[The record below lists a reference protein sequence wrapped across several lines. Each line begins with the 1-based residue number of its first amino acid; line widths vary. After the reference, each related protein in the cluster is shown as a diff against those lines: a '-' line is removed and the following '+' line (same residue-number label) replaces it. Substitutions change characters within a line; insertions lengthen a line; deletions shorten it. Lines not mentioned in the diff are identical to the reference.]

1 MPTDYPYWQE
11 NNVKVD
17 GHVCRF
23 TKVTNTNPF
32 TAISKPERRRRHKN
46 PALYSR
52 CIAMTRKGFDILPI
66 INDRE
71 DVNEMLAAV
80 AQQWAT

>member
-17 GHVCRF
+17 GRVCRF
-23 TKVTNTNPF
+23 TNVTNTNPF
-32 TAISKPERRRRHKN
+32 TGISKPERRCHHKN

-52 CIAMTRKGFDILPI
+52 CI
-66 INDRE
+66 DRE
-71 DVNEMLAAV
+71 HRLVYSMADVELTLIACFYDYERV
-80 AQQWAT
+80 